1 MYRESACTL
10 ATSYVGKPRANNT
23 QETVPQQSELGHRS
37 RDLDTVGRIKGARKP
52 KLSGRPQIATCM
64 VFRTVGSTDAC

>member
-23 QETVPQQSELGHRS
+23 QETVPQQSELDYRS
-37 RDLDTVGRIKGARKP
+37 MDLDSLGRIKGARKP
-52 KLSGRPQIATCM
+52 KLSGRPQIP
-64 VFRTVGSTDAC
+64 VWSSGHRKH

>member
-10 ATSYVGKPRANNT
+10 VTSYVGKPKANNT

-37 RDLDTVGRIKGARKP
+37 RDLDTLGRIKGARKP
-52 KLSGRPQIATCM
+52 NLSGRPQIP
-64 VFRTVGSTDAC
+64 VWSSGHRKH